1 MSSSH
6 PKPLQTA
13 KDLTS
18 GDALLKFC
26 LCEAARCG
34 RTLASLGMTSMAI
47 ERREATNTKM
57 AKRKRTTTRLIVA
70 ASETDPDML
79 YATKF
84 WAPDPFIFL
93 ERNGRR
99 TLVLSDLEI
108 DRGRKQ
114 ADADE
119 FVMFSELEREV
130 QGKSRKTP
138 PYEKVLAHFL
148 RKRGVKS
155 AIVPAGFPLGY
166 AEGLA
171 ANKIRIRATDG
182 LFWPEREAKSATEIE
197 LMGRALR
204 ITEAG
209 LRRSIE
215 ILKASKPGARKRLRW
230 SGKSL
235 TSEILR
241 AEIDSTILRAGG
253 VPTGTIVAGGD
264 QACDPHERGSGPLY
278 ANSLIILDV
287 FPRDA
292 KTGYFGDM
300 TRTVLR
306 GRASEAQ
313 RKLWDTVKTGQA
325 LALKK
330 IKAGVDGMAIHKA
343 IQQFFAD
350 RGFPT
355 EIRKG
360 RRVGF
365 FHGTGHG
372 LGLEIHEYPRL
383 QKVTLK
389 ERQVLTVEPGLYYP
403 GVGGV
408 RLEDVVVVTKT
419 GCKILSR
426 FPKRLEI

>member
-1 MSSSH
+1 V
-6 PKPLQTA
+6 
-13 KDLTS
+13 
-18 GDALLKFC
+18 
-26 LCEAARCG
+26 
-34 RTLASLGMTSMAI
+34 RT
-47 ERREATNTKM
+47 RN
-57 AKRKRTTTRLIVA
+57 RKSKTQTRLIVA

-93 ERNGRR
+93 ERNGKR

-114 ADADE
+114 AEADE
-119 FVMFSELEREV
+119 LVSFNQLEREV
-130 QGKSRKTP
+130 QGKSKKAP

-148 RKRGVKS
+148 RKRGVRS
-155 AIVPAGFPLGY
+155 TTVPANFPLGY
-166 AEGLA
+166 AQELA
-171 ANKIRIRATDG
+171 ANKIRVHATNG
-182 LFWPEREAKSATEIE
+182 LFWPERETKSEDEVEII
-197 LMGRALR
+197 GRALR
-204 ITEAG
+204 ITEKG
-209 LRRSIE
+209 LRRAIE
-215 ILKASKPGARKRLRW
+215 VLKASKPGPGKRLRW
-230 SGKSL
+230 NGKTL
-235 TSEILR
+235 TSEMLR

-253 VPTGTIVAGGD
+253 IPTGTIVACGD
-264 QACDPHERGSGPLY
+264 QACDPHERGFGPLY
-278 ANSLIILDV
+278 ADSLIILDV

-313 RKLWDTVKTGQA
+313 RKLWEAVKAGQA

-330 IKAGVDGMAIHKA
+330 IKAGVDGMTIHKA
-343 IQQFFAD
+343 IQELFAK

-355 EIRKG
+355 EVRKG
-360 RRVGF
+360 KNVGF

-372 LGLEIHEYPRL
+372 LGLEIHEHPRL

-389 ERQVLTVEPGLYYP
+389 DRQVLTVEPGLYYP
-403 GVGGV
+403 GLGGA
-408 RLEDVVVVTKT
+408 RQEDVVVLTKI

-426 FPKRLEI
+426 FPKQLEI